1 MKKWEEM
8 DLLEKKE
15 SYANYVVREIINSI
29 SGDYAVFRNEKKAEE
44 WQRAYNPTTGI
55 SFNNLNSLVLDIKQ
69 AQGKYQ
75 ENAWIS
81 LRDAE
86 FLGASRD
93 ELKDIF
99 ENKNLPKAKISYIKT
114 HELQPIFKLDENG
127 QKIPL
132 LDKNGNQRISQRTG
146 EPLYEYEMLPQKTL
160 DGKIKLRDDGQ
171 PFMKIAT
178 EKIAIEPTLVTEYLF
193 NISEFKTLDRSRL
206 KPINEDLKFNHIM
219 RDNNEISE
227 ERKQVG
233 FPALENNADL
243 NKTIKYQI
251 KSYLFAQNS
260 ERDFNP
266 QNTQENNQK
275 QDFKKQK
282 SRSR

>member
-1 MKKWEEM
+1 MGRNG
-8 DLLEKKE
+8 L
-15 SYANYVVREIINSI
+15 VREIINSI
-29 SGDYAVFRNEKKAEE
+29 SGDYAVFRKDKKAEE

-69 AQGKYQ
+69 AQGEYQ

-93 ELKDIF
+93 EPKDIF

-114 HELQPIFKLDENG
+114 HELQPIFKLDGNG

-132 LDKNGNQRISQRTG
+132 LDKNGNQRVSQRTG
-146 EPLYEYEMLPQKTL
+146 ELLYEYEMVPQKTL

-193 NISEFKTLDRSRL
+193 NISEFKTIDRSRL

-219 RDNNEISE
+219 RDSKELAE